1 VWPGRIN
8 PRGFVT
14 QDPIDELIEHSKRG
28 DSDAFRHLVERHQ
41 SYAFTLAFRLVCDE
55 ETAKD
60 VVQES
65 FIRIW
70 KHLQEYDPAIK
81 FTTWL
86 YRIVVNL
93 SFDQLKMDKR
103 RKRVI
108 ENEQELDE
116 RFALDNNVA
125 EQGFVNRDLAE
136 RIRSVAARLPLK
148 QRLVFVLRDLNDL
161 SVRETA
167 EALAMSGGSVKAN
180 LSYARQAIRKQM
192 EQLDHVREE

>member
-1 VWPGRIN
+1 MWQRLIN

-14 QDPIDELIEHSKRG
+14 QYLFDELIERSKHG
-28 DSDAFRHLVERHQ
+28 ESDAFRCLVERHQ
-41 SYAFTLAFRLVCDE
+41 GYVFALAFRIVCDE
-55 ETAKD
+55 NVAKD

-65 FIRIW
+65 FIRVW

-108 ENEQELDE
+108 ENEQDRDE
-116 RFALDNNVA
+116 RLTVGNSVM
-125 EQGFVNRDLAE
+125 EQSLINRDLADK
-136 RIRSVAARLPLK
+136 IRAVAERLPLK
-148 QRLVFVLRDLNDL
+148 QRQVFVLRDLNDL
-161 SVRETA
+161 SVKETA
-167 EALAMSGGSVKAN
+167 EVLAMSSGSVKAN
-180 LSYARQAIRKQM
+180 LSYARQTIRKQM
-192 EQLDHVREE
+192 ERLDHVREV

>member
-1 VWPGRIN
+1 M
-8 PRGFVT
+8 T
-14 QDPIDELIEHSKRG
+14 QDLLDELIERSRRG
-28 DSDAFRHLVERHQ
+28 ESDAFRHLVERHQ
-41 SYAFTLAFRLVCDE
+41 GYAFALAFRLVCDE
-55 ETAKD
+55 EAAKD

-70 KHLQEYDPAIK
+70 KHLQEYDPAVK

-108 ENEQELDE
+108 ENERELDE
-116 RFALDNNVA
+116 RSALDNNGA

-136 RIRSVAARLPLK
+136 KIRSVAARLPLK

-161 SVRETA
+161 SVQETA
-167 EALAMSGGSVKAN
+167 ETLGMSGGSVKAN
-180 LSYARQAIRKQM
+180 LSYARQTIRKYM

>member
-1 VWPGRIN
+1 M
-8 PRGFVT
+8 T
-14 QDPIDELIEHSKRG
+14 QDLIDEFIERSKRG
-28 DSDAFRHLVERHQ
+28 DSDAFRHLVEGHQ

-55 ETAKD
+55 ESARD

-70 KHLQEYDPAIK
+70 KHLHEYDPAVK

-93 SFDQLKMDKR
+93 SFDHLKMDKR
-103 RKRVI
+103 RKRVM

-116 RFALDNNVA
+116 RFALDNNGT

-161 SVRETA
+161 SVQETA

-180 LSYARQAIRKQM
+180 LSYARQAIRKHM